1 MNELRQQLDDVI
13 RQGSTIV
20 IRYNGGSRPG
30 EERAVIPLLLSNEE
44 LVAREIG
51 QRQGKHFKLAKIASF
66 RLLDGEAVVNPAA
79 ISVTISFPPEYETFE
94 EFVPGFEQLAMER
107 RWHIVKDKDYFAV
120 CEFFKNGK
128 PKSTPCI
135 SIQFFDRSTETVL
148 DFETGELVEKQR
160 ELTGRERPWR
170 VDSKRMGDGKSFSLL
185 PRAAELFMEELRL
198 ANQSRQ

>member
-1 MNELRQQLDDVI
+1 MSELRQQLEDVI

-30 EERAVIPLLLSNEE
+30 VERAVIPLSLSNEE

-51 QRQGKHFKLAKIASF
+51 QRQGKQFKLEKIASF

-79 ISVTISFPPEYETFE
+79 ISVTISFAPEYETFE
-94 EFVPGFEQLAMER
+94 EYVAEFEQLAMER
-107 RWHIVKDKDYFAV
+107 RWHVVKDKDYFAV

-135 SIQFFDRSTETVL
+135 SIQFFDRTKETVL
-148 DFETGELVEKQR
+148 DFETGEFVETQR

-170 VDSKRMGDGKSFSLL
+170 VDSKRMGDGKSFALL

-198 ANQSRQ
+198 ANQSQQ